1 MNEQLTSYIK
11 EQTALGV
18 PKETIIQNLKDG
30 GGWSEE
36 EVQQVFAG
44 IQNHNTEDQSNSSS
58 ISKIQGALLLAL
70 YTAFSII
77 TAYKFIPSWAFRN
90 IQLNITSIFLL
101 VVFVIFSIF
110 YLFQIK
116 LFFKKKYQDLVMITT
131 FPVMFS
137 LMLYSTINPV
147 TLLQM
152 PIFLITLIFLK
163 KRNTLKIIFILQ
175 IIFMS
180 LFLFMLFLKK
190 DFHNPFIPSPDIGAI
205 PCVTGVY
212 NPATKLCE

>member
-1 MNEQLTSYIK
+1 
-11 EQTALGV
+11 
-18 PKETIIQNLKDG
+18 
-30 GGWSEE
+30 
-36 EVQQVFAG
+36 
-44 IQNHNTEDQSNSSS
+44 
-58 ISKIQGALLLAL
+58 
-70 YTAFSII
+70 
-77 TAYKFIPSWAFRN
+77 
-90 IQLNITSIFLL
+90 
-101 VVFVIFSIF
+101 
-110 YLFQIK
+110 
-116 LFFKKKYQDLVMITT
+116 MITT